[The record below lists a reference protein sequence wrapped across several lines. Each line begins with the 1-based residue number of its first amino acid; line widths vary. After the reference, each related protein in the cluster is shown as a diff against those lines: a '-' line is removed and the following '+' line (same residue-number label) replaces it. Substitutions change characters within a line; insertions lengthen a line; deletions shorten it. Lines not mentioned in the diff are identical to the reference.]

1 MRTRLLLLT
10 AALVLLGLAVQNTA
24 QESLGDLARQVR
36 EQRAKSEKKPVK
48 VFTNDDLPQRPPGE
62 GRTAA
67 SAMSTTPK
75 AEQPSAEKQGTKE
88 TSKEDKIKTKDFWQA
103 RFKPAREVVA
113 HQKEIQQL
121 AEDELNLL
129 QIQQAR
135 ELDPTAKQDLDAKV
149 QAKQADVE
157 QARAA
162 TAKAQK
168 ALEDLEKEFKE
179 SGAPEEWSNT
189 AVRS

>member
-1 MRTRLLLLT
+1 VCIRPLVLT
-10 AALVLLGLAVQNTA
+10 AALVLLGSPVRSTA

-48 VFTNDDLPQRPPGE
+48 VFTNDDLPQRPPVE

-75 AEQPSAEKQGTKE
+75 TEQPAAEKQETKE

-103 RFKPAREVVA
+103 RFKAAREVLA

-135 ELDPTAKQDLDAKV
+135 ELDPTAKQDLDGKV
-149 QAKQADVE
+149 QAKQAEVE
-157 QARAA
+157 QARAV

-168 ALEDLEKEFKE
+168 ALDDLGEDFKE
-179 SGAPEEWSNT
+179 SGAPEEWSKT
-189 AVRS
+189 D